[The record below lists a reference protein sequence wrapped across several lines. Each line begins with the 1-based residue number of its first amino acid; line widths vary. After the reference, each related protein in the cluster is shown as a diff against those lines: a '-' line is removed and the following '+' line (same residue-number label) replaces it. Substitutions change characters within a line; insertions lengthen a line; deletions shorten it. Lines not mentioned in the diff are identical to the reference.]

1 MHSQLAIHISSL
13 QLTQAMPVCCL
24 HICLVIKCIPSCC
37 GARLSFGCMLLNT
50 ALLCNSLANTAWTN
64 AALSLLAQH
73 KARVGWKTYTDLK
86 GHSLANTAW
95 TNAALSLVARHA
107 TRVGWK
113 TYTALPCDSLANT
126 AWKFPC
132 TSLLTANEPFL
143 TLLARLVTLSLL
155 RLISPFSSVYCS
167 IPAANIVVRPQISF
181 QLAVRQ
187 QSWSLCRCWSSS

>member
-1 MHSQLAIHISSL
+1 
-13 QLTQAMPVCCL
+13 MPVCCL

-64 AALSLLAQH
+64 AALSLVAQH
-73 KARVGWKTYTDLK
+73 TARVGWKTYTALPCN
-86 GHSLANTAW
+86 SLSNTGCTIASVSVVG
-95 TNAALSLVARHA
+95 ALTA
-107 TRVGWK
+107 RVGWK

-181 QLAVRQ
+181 QLAVMQ